1 MDHYCSQ
8 VLRHLRCT
16 FLQCQTSLCAFH
28 TVLHQAA
35 VTAECDVLHLGHA
48 DFWFA
53 MLSRGKYADVPYVS
67 DSVYMQVEASE

>member
-8 VLRHLRCT
+8 VLRHIRFT

-28 TVLHQAA
+28 TALHQAA
-35 VTAECDVLHLGHA
+35 IIADCDLLQLSHA
-48 DFWFA
+48 DMSLA
-53 MLSRGKYADVPYVS
+53 ILSRGKYADVPYVS